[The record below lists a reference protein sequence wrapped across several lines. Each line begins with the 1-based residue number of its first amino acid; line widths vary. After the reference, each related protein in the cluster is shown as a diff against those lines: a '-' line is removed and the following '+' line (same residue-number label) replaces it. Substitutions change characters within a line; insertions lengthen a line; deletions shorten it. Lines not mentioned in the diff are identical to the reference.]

1 MIRPTHLLTTIA
13 ASTVAALA
21 LPAAP
26 VLAGGGFTP
35 PPLWTITITVTGPGA
50 VSGAGITSMRD
61 GTLSASTQ
69 LSRDTFTPTQDGNNA
84 EFRGWLGACA
94 SAGTGPCTVD
104 LVRQDSGECLWT
116 AALFAFPGEPT
127 PAPRDPC
134 APAGG
139 GSGGGS
145 GGTPQGGGSS
155 GGGSSAGGTGTA
167 LPGGATVVSGVT
179 RLTGT
184 TFRVMGRRVT
194 TRGTTPAGATSMV
207 QSLVRIGKAGVT
219 VAGRCRVTGASRE
232 FSCSA
237 RPPAGRWRVITQ
249 ARKGPAVI
257 AQSTRTVRV
266 R

>member
-1 MIRPTHLLTTIA
+1 MRPLIA
-13 ASTVAALA
+13 ASALAALV

-26 VLAGGGFTP
+26 ALAGGGFTP
-35 PPLWTITITVTGPGA
+35 PPLWTITVTVTGPGA

-61 GTLSASTQ
+61 GTLPVSTQ
-69 LSRDTFTPTQDGNNA
+69 LTRDTFTPTPDGNNA

-94 SAGTGPCTVD
+94 TAGTGPCTVD
-104 LVRQDSGECLWT
+104 LVRQDSGACLWT

-134 APAGG
+134 TPAGG
-139 GSGGGS
+139 GSGDGS
-145 GGTPQGGGSS
+145 GGASPGGGGST
-155 GGGSSAGGTGTA
+155 GGGSSAGAAGSA

-184 TFRVMGRRVT
+184 RVRAKGRGVRASGTAPAGT
-194 TRGTTPAGATSMV
+194 TRVV
-207 QSLVRIGKAGVT
+207 QSLVRVGRQGVT
-219 VAGRCRVTGASRE
+219 VAGRCRIANASRA

-249 ARKGPAVI
+249 ARRGSTVLG
-257 AQSTRTVRV
+257 QSTAVVTVR
-266 R
+266 